1 VARSA
6 AYSQNLDEMDFTRG
20 IWFAAINGEVE
31 EVQKYLDKKSS
42 PDVLDSSGYSA
53 LVIINTLYIVLRFNT
68 PPDHRSP
75 EKVALHHVYY
85 FPKDGKKNICW
96 MVAIPTSQDKL
107 AL

>member
-1 VARSA
+1 MSTHMHHADHGTSCQCVARSA

-53 LVIINTLYIVLRFNT
+53 LVIIPYILYYDL
-68 PPDHRSP
+68 
-75 EKVALHHVYY
+75 
-85 FPKDGKKNICW
+85 
-96 MVAIPTSQDKL
+96 IPHLIIGLQKR
-107 AL
+107 